1 MRETSVTEQG
11 CEAVLAVMADCR
23 MVTKVA
29 KDWLVIRGDST

>member
-1 MRETSVTEQG
+1 MSVTEQS

-23 MVTKVA
+23 TVTEVA